1 MYKRVLLKLSGEA
14 LGEKGSSNII
24 DVESLNGI
32 CQKIKALHDEGLEV
46 AIVIG
51 AGNIWRGKVAEKIGI
66 ERVPADFM
74 GMMGT
79 VINAVA
85 MSSALNKMGVSS
97 VVYSAIPEIKE
108 VTIAY
113 DADKVKSD
121 LSQGKICFLAGGTG
135 KPFFTTDTAATLRAI
150 ETECDAILMAK
161 NGVKGVYDK
170 DPTIHA
176 DAKFYPEITYQEMKE
191 KNLQIMD
198 QTAIELIEKTNI
210 QILVFS
216 MQNLENFQRAAR
228 GENVGTICKKE
239 R

>member
-14 LGEKGSSNII
+14 LDEKNSNNII
-24 DVESLNGI
+24 DVNSLNSI
-32 CQKIKALHDEGLEV
+32 CEKIKILHDDGMEIAV
-46 AIVIG
+46 VIG
-51 AGNIWRGKVAEKIGI
+51 AGNIWRGKVADKIGI

-74 GMMGT
+74 GMLGT

-85 MSSALNKMGVSS
+85 MSSALKRIGVES
-97 VVYSAIPEIKE
+97 VVYSAIPEIKD
-108 VTIAY
+108 VTFAY

-121 LSQGKICFLAGGTG
+121 LSQGKVCFLAGGTG

-150 ETECDAILMAK
+150 ETNCDAILMAK

-170 DPTIHA
+170 DPTVYS
-176 DAKFYPEITYQEMKE
+176 DARFYPEITYKEMRDM
-191 KNLQIMD
+191 NIQIMD

-210 QILVFS
+210 EILVFS
-216 MQNLENFQRAAR
+216 MQNVENFQQAAK
-228 GENVGTICKKE
+228 GVNVGTICKKE